1 MNDENNFQ
9 DAGAAPSPQAQTPQP
24 APTPAAPAAEPAP
37 YVRQRAQH
45 RSVDPIDDFAAGDI
59 ASEATTHDSDYV
71 GSRGM
76 GGRSY
81 RRSREQGEQ
90 LRRDLHYGQ
99 YLEIPKGRRDIFVS
113 RERKSRR
120 RSLIACIV
128 VLAVLAVVVFFLW
141 EFMSSTWG
149 AVR

>member
-1 MNDENNFQ
+1 
-9 DAGAAPSPQAQTPQP
+9 
-24 APTPAAPAAEPAP
+24 
-37 YVRQRAQH
+37 
-45 RSVDPIDDFAAGDI
+45 
-59 ASEATTHDSDYV
+59 
-71 GSRGM
+71 M

-99 YLEIPKGRRDIFVS
+99 YLEILKGRRDIFVS

-128 VLAVLAVVVFFLW
+128 VLVILAVVVFFLW

-149 AVR
+149 AVRVRVPYAQGSRSKRGSETGRRSE

>member
-9 DAGAAPSPQAQTPQP
+9 DAGVAPSPQAQAPQA

-59 ASEATTHDSDYV
+59 APEATTHDSDYV

-90 LRRDLHYGQ
+90 LRRNLHYGQ
-99 YLEIPKGRRDIFVS
+99 YLEIPKGRRQIFAS
-113 RERKSRR
+113 RERERQIRSR
-120 RSLIACIV
+120 IA
-128 VLAVLAVVVFFLW
+128 AVVVIAVLLLA
-141 EFMSSTWG
+141 TLLILRLGG
-149 AVR
+149 ALG

>member
-9 DAGAAPSPQAQTPQP
+9 DAAQTPNPQAQAPQAAPS
-24 APTPAAPAAEPAP
+24 PAAEPAP

-59 ASEATTHDSDYV
+59 APEATTHDSDYV

-76 GGRSY
+76 GGHSY

-90 LRRDLHYGQ
+90 LRRDLHYG
-99 YLEIPKGRRDIFVS
+99 LEIPKGRRDIFVS

-128 VLAVLAVVVFFLW
+128 VLAILAVVVFFLW

>member
-9 DAGAAPSPQAQTPQP
+9 DAGATPNPQAQAPQAAP
-24 APTPAAPAAEPAP
+24 APAAPAAEPAP

-59 ASEATTHDSDYV
+59 APEATTHDSDYV

-128 VLAVLAVVVFFLW
+128 VLAILAAVVFFLW
-141 EFMSSTWG
+141 EFMSKTWG
-149 AVR
+149 AVG

>member
-1 MNDENNFQ
+1 
-9 DAGAAPSPQAQTPQP
+9 
-24 APTPAAPAAEPAP
+24 
-37 YVRQRAQH
+37 
-45 RSVDPIDDFAAGDI
+45 
-59 ASEATTHDSDYV
+59 
-71 GSRGM
+71 M

-128 VLAVLAVVVFFLW
+128 VLAILAVVVFFLW
-141 EFMSSTWG
+141 EFMSNTWG
-149 AVR
+149 SVR

>member
-9 DAGAAPSPQAQTPQP
+9 DAAQTPNPQAQAPQA
-24 APTPAAPAAEPAP
+24 APAPAAEPAP
-37 YVRQRAQH
+37 YARQRAQH

-59 ASEATTHDSDYV
+59 APEATTHDSDYV

-120 RSLIACIV
+120 RSLSA
-128 VLAVLAVVVFFLW
+128 
-141 EFMSSTWG
+141 
-149 AVR
+149 

>member
-1 MNDENNFQ
+1 MHDENNFQ
-9 DAGAAPSPQAQTPQP
+9 DAAQTPNPQAQAPQAAPS
-24 APTPAAPAAEPAP
+24 PAAEPAP

-45 RSVDPIDDFAAGDI
+45 RSVDPIDDFATGDI
-59 ASEATTHDSDYV
+59 APEATTHDSDYV

-76 GGRSY
+76 GGHSY

-128 VLAVLAVVVFFLW
+128 VLAILAVVVFFLW

>member
-128 VLAVLAVVVFFLW
+128 VLAILAVVVFFLW
-141 EFMSSTWG
+141 EFMSNTWG

>member
-9 DAGAAPSPQAQTPQP
+9 DAAQTPNPQAQAPQAAPS
-24 APTPAAPAAEPAP
+24 PAAEPAP

-45 RSVDPIDDFAAGDI
+45 RSVDPIDDFATGDI
-59 ASEATTHDSDYV
+59 APEATTHDSDYV

-76 GGRSY
+76 GGHSY

-128 VLAVLAVVVFFLW
+128 VLAILAVVVFFLW
-141 EFMSSTWG
+141 EFMSNTWG
-149 AVR
+149 SVR

>member
-9 DAGAAPSPQAQTPQP
+9 DAGAAPNPQAQAPQA
-24 APTPAAPAAEPAP
+24 APSPAAEPAP

-45 RSVDPIDDFAAGDI
+45 RSVDPIDDFAAGGI
-59 ASEATTHDSDYV
+59 ALEATTHDSDYV

-76 GGRSY
+76 GGHSY

-128 VLAVLAVVVFFLW
+128 VLAILAVVVFFLW
-141 EFMSSTWG
+141 EFMSNTWG

>member
-9 DAGAAPSPQAQTPQP
+9 DAGSAPSPKAQTPQAAP
-24 APTPAAPAAEPAP
+24 APAAPAAEPAP

-45 RSVDPIDDFAAGDI
+45 RSVAPIDDFAA
-59 ASEATTHDSDYV
+59 EAATHDSDYV

-81 RRSREQGEQ
+81 RRSRAQGEQ

-128 VLAVLAVVVFFLW
+128 VLAILAVVVFFLW

>member
-1 MNDENNFQ
+1 MNDEKNLNIPEVEPTGTPV
-9 DAGAAPSPQAQTPQP
+9 AHAAAAPS
-24 APTPAAPAAEPAP
+24 AAPAPQPAP
-37 YVRQRAQH
+37 YVRERAQH
-45 RSVDPIDDFAAGDI
+45 RSVEPINDFAGDDFPA
-59 ASEATTHDSDYV
+59 EATTHDSGYV

-81 RRSREQGEQ
+81 RRSRAEGEQ

-128 VLAVLAVVVFFLW
+128 VLAILAAVVFFLW
-141 EFMSSTWG
+141 EFMSKTWG
-149 AVR
+149 AVG

>member
-1 MNDENNFQ
+1 MNDENNLQ
-9 DAGAAPSPQAQTPQP
+9 DVPKIKPE
-24 APTPAAPAAEPAP
+24 APAATPAPQAAP

-45 RSVDPIDDFAAGDI
+45 RSVEPINDFAGDDV
-59 ASEATTHDSDYV
+59 APEAMTHDSDYV
-71 GSRGM
+71 GSKGM

-81 RRSREQGEQ
+81 RRSRAQGEQ

-128 VLAVLAVVVFFLW
+128 VLVILAVVVFFLW
-141 EFMSSTWG
+141 EFMTNNWG
-149 AVR
+149 AALI